1 MILKNNYFIFFK
13 SLKKFLI
20 LIFILAVFLFFSY
33 LIFIFDG
40 YKIIVKNNKLITQK
54 EIEDFVNLNFK
65 DKRYFFISTNKMEN
79 DIKTHFEYV
88 NNVTVE
94 KSLIWGYV
102 IHIDELLPKAYIYLI
117 NSNQTILVA
126 KDQKIVQVNKIYMDV
141 PLFNYIN
148 EMNENIFSNDNNIIY
163 FVDKILYVYNF
174 LKDKND
180 ELLNNAVYFFDRFG
194 NLFLEI
200 NKIIVIKFDL
210 NERFYTIKKQ
220 LNLALNKYKSI
231 NLNEELEIDI
241 RFKYLIVRKKQ

>member
-1 MILKNNYFIFFK
+1 MNLKNNHFIFFK
-13 SLKKFLI
+13 SLKNFLI
-20 LIFILAVFLFFSY
+20 LIFASTVLLFFSY

-40 YKIIVKNNKLITQK
+40 YKIIVKNNKLISQK

-65 DKRYFFISTNKMEN
+65 DKRYFFTSTNKIEN
-79 DIKTHFEYV
+79 DIKAHFEYV
-88 NNVTVE
+88 NTVTVE

-102 IHIDELLPKAYIYLI
+102 IHINELLPKAYIYLI
-117 NSNQTILVA
+117 NSNQTILVT
-126 KDQKIVQVNKIYMDV
+126 KDKKIVQVNQIYIDI

-148 EMNENIFSNDNNIIY
+148 EMNENIFSNDNNIIHY
-163 FVDKILYVYNF
+163 VDKILYVYNF
-174 LKDKND
+174 LKNY
-180 ELLNNAVYFFDRFG
+180 EFLNKAVYFFDRFG

-220 LNLALNKYKSI
+220 LNLALNKYANI
-231 NLNEELEIDI
+231 NLNENLEIDI